1 MLISTT
7 GSAFGPKEVGEI
19 PLPPGP
25 WQILLVG
32 AERNPIAGSA
42 GLQRSTCWAVSTNC
56 HRSSS
61 LQTHGT
67 IVGAPLATG
76 TEWFEIGE
84 EQDGE
89 GEQQRGSLK
98 LCEHMRARMDAMHS
112 IIMGRQQFET
122 TMTAAISTMRHD
134 IGGFHEALKNHGS
147 RMEEVSNT
155 LQLMHK

>member
-1 MLISTT
+1 MLH
-7 GSAFGPKEVGEI
+7 EI
-19 PLPPGP
+19 LRG
-25 WQILLVG
+25 G
-32 AERNPIAGSA
+32 
-42 GLQRSTCWAVSTNC
+42 GLAQLAVALGYNQPRGGVTSQV
-56 HRSSS
+56 
-61 LQTHGT
+61 LAVEQTHGT